1 MNDNRSGAYDGCGK
15 RKRVKYQCLHVGL
28 HGADSL
34 WKLMLDSFLKN
45 YTRD

>member
-1 MNDNRSGAYDGCGK
+1 MIIDLVRRIVVGK

-28 HGADSL
+28 HGAESL